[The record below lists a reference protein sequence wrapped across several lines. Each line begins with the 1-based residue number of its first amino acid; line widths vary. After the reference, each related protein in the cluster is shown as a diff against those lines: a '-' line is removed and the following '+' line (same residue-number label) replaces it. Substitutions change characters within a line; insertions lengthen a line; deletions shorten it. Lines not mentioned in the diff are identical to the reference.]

1 MINPEALLSE
11 PAVTQRDVQHA
22 RRWAA
27 LVVLC
32 AAALIINVD
41 NTILNVALPTLVRKL
56 HATSSQLQWVVDSYA
71 LVFAGLLLVGG
82 SLADRLGRKRF
93 FLIGLTVFAAGS
105 IGAAISGSVDL
116 LIAWRAVMGAGAALT
131 IPASLSIINDVF
143 RDPAQRAKAIGAW
156 AATIGLGIAI
166 GPIAGGLLLAKFWWG
181 SIFLVNVPIVIA
193 AFAGAMVL
201 LPDSKNPAADRPD
214 PVGAALS
221 IAGLGLLLWAIIEG
235 PTKGWSSV
243 SVVGVGALSGAALAG
258 FIAWEAHIDHP
269 MLNLAFFRDRRFS
282 IAAASESLG
291 IFGLM
296 GVLFLQTQFLQFDL
310 GYSPLQAGL
319 RILPTAAMI
328 CLAAPLS
335 PIIARRIGIKLVVV
349 AALAAIAGGLW
360 QISAVSTLAASYQA
374 MLTGLLLIGVGAGL
388 LLPTATNSVVGS
400 VPQGDSGIGSATN
413 TVALQ
418 VGGALGVA
426 VIGSAMLTRYQ
437 TRITQAL
444 AGRHVP
450 IAATHTIIGSLG
462 GALTVATS
470 VGGAT
475 GALLAHA
482 ARAAFMNG
490 MQTSLAVGALVAL
503 AGALLVLARLPSR
516 TSQPSPDNSTHQPT
530 HAATGPLLRPPPFRQ
545 GAEPGPTQPA
555 VADRTA
561 TFSVRV
567 RQNKRAASPAAVDPR
582 GVGAR
587 RWWALG
593 ALVMGGL
600 AVGLDARSS
609 ASRCR
614 RSRGSCMRRSQICSG
629 SRPGTCWCWRRRC
642 CRLACS
648 AIGTA
653 ARRCCSARL
662 CCSRSAR
669 RRVRRRRRAARSSPR
684 GCCSGWLGR
693 G

>member
-1 MINPEALLSE
+1 MMNPPTLLAE
-11 PAVTQRDVQHA
+11 PTVMPGGAHHG

-82 SLADRLGRKRF
+82 SLADRFGRKRF
-93 FLIGLTVFAAGS
+93 FLIGLAVFAAGS
-105 IGAAISGSVDL
+105 IGAALSGSVDV

-166 GPIAGGLLLAKFWWG
+166 GPIAGGLLLARFWWG

-193 AFAGAMVL
+193 AFGGAMVL
-201 LPDSKNPAADRPD
+201 LPDSKNPDADRPD
-214 PVGAALS
+214 PAGAALS

-243 SVVGVGALSGAALAG
+243 SVVGVGALSIAALAG
-258 FIAWEAHIDHP
+258 FIAWEAHTDHP

-328 CLAAPLS
+328 CLSAPLS
-335 PIIARRIGIKLVVV
+335 PIIARRIGIKLTV
-349 AALAAIAGGLW
+349 AAGLAAIAGGLW
-360 QISAVSTLAASYQA
+360 QISAASTPAATYEA
-374 MLTGLLLIGVGAGL
+374 VVPGLLLIGLGAGL

-437 TRITQAL
+437 SHITAAL

-450 IAATHTIIGSLG
+450 VAATHTIIGSLG
-462 GALTVATS
+462 GALTVAGR
-470 VGGAT
+470 VGGTT
-475 GALLAHA
+475 GPVLARA
-482 ARAAFMNG
+482 ARAAFMSG
-490 MQTSLAVGALVAL
+490 MQGSLEVGALIAL

-516 TSQPSPDNSTHQPT
+516 TSQPSPDPSPGQPART
-530 HAATGPLLRPPPFRQ
+530 ATGP
-545 GAEPGPTQPA
+545 T
-555 VADRTA
+555 V
-561 TFSVRV
+561 
-567 RQNKRAASPAAVDPR
+567 
-582 GVGAR
+582 
-587 RWWALG
+587 
-593 ALVMGGL
+593 
-600 AVGLDARSS
+600 
-609 ASRCR
+609 
-614 RSRGSCMRRSQICSG
+614 
-629 SRPGTCWCWRRRC
+629 
-642 CRLACS
+642 
-648 AIGTA
+648 
-653 ARRCCSARL
+653 
-662 CCSRSAR
+662 RSAPSR
-669 RRVRRRRRAARSSPR
+669 QSA
-684 GCCSGWLGR
+684 
-693 G
+693 

>member
-1 MINPEALLSE
+1 MNPKALLTE
-11 PAVTQRDVQHA
+11 PAGMPRQA
-22 RRWAA
+22 RHTERWAA

-56 HATSSQLQWVVDSYA
+56 HATSSELQWVVDSYA

-82 SLADRLGRKRF
+82 SLADRFGRKRF
-93 FLIGLTVFAAGS
+93 FLGGLTVFGAGS
-105 IGAAISGSVDL
+105 IGAALSGSVDL

-156 AATIGLGIAI
+156 AATIGLGIAV
-166 GPIAGGLLLAKFWWG
+166 GPIAGGLLLARFWWG

-214 PVGAALS
+214 PGGAALS

-235 PTKGWSSV
+235 PTEGWSSA
-243 SVVGVGALSGAALAG
+243 SVVAVGALSVAALAG
-258 FIAWEAHIDHP
+258 FIAWEAHSSHP

-328 CLAAPLS
+328 CISAPLS
-335 PIIARRIGIKLVVV
+335 PIIARRIGIKLTV
-349 AALAAIAGGLW
+349 AAGLAAIAGGLW
-360 QISAVSTLAASYQA
+360 QISAVSTPAATYDA
-374 MLTGLLLIGVGAGL
+374 VVPGMLLIGLGAGL
-388 LLPTATNSVVGS
+388 LLPTATNSVVGA

-437 TRITQAL
+437 SHMTAAL

-462 GALTVATS
+462 GALTVAGS
-470 VGGAT
+470 IGGTT
-475 GALLAHA
+475 GALLARA
-482 ARAAFMNG
+482 ARSAFMSG
-490 MQTSLAVGALVAL
+490 MQISLEVGALVAL
-503 AGALLVLARLPSR
+503 AGALLVLTRLPSG
-516 TSQPSPDNSTHQPT
+516 TTQPSPEPLKRAGTEPMT
-530 HAATGPLLRPPPFRQ
+530 GRATGSLPLRWIDPKSER
-545 GAEPGPTQPA
+545 
-555 VADRTA
+555 
-561 TFSVRV
+561 S
-567 RQNKRAASPAAVDPR
+567 RAAVQREPS
-582 GVGAR
+582 
-587 RWWALG
+587 
-593 ALVMGGL
+593 
-600 AVGLDARSS
+600 
-609 ASRCR
+609 
-614 RSRGSCMRRSQICSG
+614 
-629 SRPGTCWCWRRRC
+629 RC
-642 CRLACS
+642 CR
-648 AIGTA
+648 
-653 ARRCCSARL
+653 
-662 CCSRSAR
+662 R
-669 RRVRRRRRAARSSPR
+669 RR
-684 GCCSGWLGR
+684 
-693 G
+693 

>member
-1 MINPEALLSE
+1 MMNPQTLLAE
-11 PAVTQRDVQHA
+11 PAVMPRGARHA

-93 FLIGLTVFAAGS
+93 FLIGLAVFAAGS
-105 IGAAISGSVDL
+105 IGAALSGSVDM

-193 AFAGAMVL
+193 AFAGAIVL
-201 LPDSKNPAADRPD
+201 LPDSKNPDADRPD
-214 PVGAALS
+214 PAGAALS

-235 PTKGWSSV
+235 PTKGWTSA
-243 SVVGVGALSGAALAG
+243 SVVGVGALSVAALAG
-258 FIAWEAHIDHP
+258 FIAWEANTDHP

-328 CLAAPLS
+328 CLSAPLS
-335 PIIARRIGIKLVVV
+335 PIIARRIGIKLVV
-349 AALAAIAGGLW
+349 AAGLAAIAGGLW
-360 QISAVSTLAASYQA
+360 QISAASTPAATYEA
-374 MLTGLLLIGVGAGL
+374 VVPGMLLIGVGAGL

-426 VIGSAMLTRYQ
+426 VIGSAMLSRYQ
-437 TRITQAL
+437 SRMTAAL
-444 AGRHVP
+444 TDRHVP
-450 IAATHTIIGSLG
+450 VAATHAIIGSLG
-462 GALTVATS
+462 GALTVAGS
-470 VGGAT
+470 VGGTT
-475 GALLAHA
+475 GAVLAHA
-482 ARAAFMNG
+482 ARAAFMSG
-490 MQTSLAVGALVAL
+490 MQMSLAVGAVIAL
-503 AGALLVLARLPSR
+503 AGALLVLTRLPSR
-516 TSQPSPDNSTHQPT
+516 TSQPSPDPSPGQPART
-530 HAATGPLLRPPPFRQ
+530 ATGPI
-545 GAEPGPTQPA
+545 
-555 VADRTA
+555 V
-561 TFSVRV
+561 
-567 RQNKRAASPAAVDPR
+567 
-582 GVGAR
+582 
-587 RWWALG
+587 
-593 ALVMGGL
+593 
-600 AVGLDARSS
+600 
-609 ASRCR
+609 
-614 RSRGSCMRRSQICSG
+614 
-629 SRPGTCWCWRRRC
+629 
-642 CRLACS
+642 
-648 AIGTA
+648 
-653 ARRCCSARL
+653 
-662 CCSRSAR
+662 RSAPSR
-669 RRVRRRRRAARSSPR
+669 QSA
-684 GCCSGWLGR
+684 
-693 G
+693 

>member
-1 MINPEALLSE
+1 MMNPQALLAE
-11 PAVTQRDVQHA
+11 PAAAPRQAQHA

-56 HATSSQLQWVVDSYA
+56 HATSSELQWVVDSYA

-82 SLADRLGRKRF
+82 SLADRLGRKRL
-93 FLIGLTVFAAGS
+93 FLIGLTVFAGGS
-105 IGAAISGSVDL
+105 IGAALSGSVDL

-166 GPIAGGLLLAKFWWG
+166 GPIAGGLLLARFSWG

-214 PVGAALS
+214 HGGAALS

-243 SVVGVGALSGAALAG
+243 SVVGVGALSVAALAA
-258 FIAWEAHIDHP
+258 FIAWEAHTDHP

-328 CLAAPLS
+328 CISAPLS
-335 PIIARRIGIKLVVV
+335 PIIARRIGIKLVV
-349 AALAAIAGGLW
+349 AAGLAAIAGGLW
-360 QISAVSTLAASYQA
+360 QISAVSTPAATYGTVV
-374 MLTGLLLIGVGAGL
+374 TGMLLIGVGAGL

-437 TRITQAL
+437 SHMTAAL
-444 AGRHVP
+444 TGRHVP
-450 IAATHTIIGSLG
+450 TAATH
-462 GALTVATS
+462 
-470 VGGAT
+470 
-475 GALLAHA
+475 HH
-482 ARAAFMNG
+482 
-490 MQTSLAVGALVAL
+490 
-503 AGALLVLARLPSR
+503 RL
-516 TSQPSPDNSTHQPT
+516 
-530 HAATGPLLRPPPFRQ
+530 
-545 GAEPGPTQPA
+545 
-555 VADRTA
+555 
-561 TFSVRV
+561 
-567 RQNKRAASPAAVDPR
+567 
-582 GVGAR
+582 
-587 RWWALG
+587 
-593 ALVMGGL
+593 
-600 AVGLDARSS
+600 
-609 ASRCR
+609 
-614 RSRGSCMRRSQICSG
+614 
-629 SRPGTCWCWRRRC
+629 
-642 CRLACS
+642 
-648 AIGTA
+648 
-653 ARRCCSARL
+653 ARRCPH
-662 CCSRSAR
+662 R
-669 RRVRRRRRAARSSPR
+669 R
-684 GCCSGWLGR
+684 W
-693 G
+693 